1 MANTRS
7 AKKMVRKI
15 ERRTERN
22 RDQRSRMRTFIRR
35 VEEAV
40 VAGDKGEAVEAL
52 RIAQPAIA
60 RAGQKGLMHKRTA
73 ARKVSRLSKSVS
85 AIV

>member
-1 MANTRS
+1 MANNKS

-40 VAGDKGEAVEAL
+40 VAGNKDEAVEAL

-60 RAGQKGLMHKRTA
+60 KAGQKGLMHKRTA
-73 ARKVSRLSKSVS
+73 SRKVSRLSKSVS

>member
-73 ARKVSRLSKSVS
+73 SRKVSRLAKSVS